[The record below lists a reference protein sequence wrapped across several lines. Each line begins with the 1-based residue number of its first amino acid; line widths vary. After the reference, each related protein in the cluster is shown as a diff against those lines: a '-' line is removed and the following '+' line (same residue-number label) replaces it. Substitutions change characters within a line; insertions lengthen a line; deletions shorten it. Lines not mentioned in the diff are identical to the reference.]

1 MARGQCSKWKQ
12 PISYYFTEGGMKT
25 DQLAKTIKKVVMSC
39 QNVGLNVKSII
50 CDQGSANIAA
60 VNKLYNETKEYFIRK
75 GEENRMF
82 GVLIGEKEIL
92 PLFDCPHLLKSFRNN
107 FFKYR
112 AEFKWKKDSK
122 EQANWD
128 HIVKLFNVEQAES
141 EDYKLCTN

>member
-1 MARGQCSKWKQ
+1 
-12 PISYYFTEGGMKT
+12 
-25 DQLAKTIKKVVMSC
+25 MSC

-60 VNKLYNETKEYFIRK
+60 VNKLYNETKKYFIRK

-82 GVLIGEKEIL
+82 GVLIGEKKIV
-92 PLFDCPHLLKSFRNN
+92 PLFDCPHRLKSFRNN

-112 AEFKWKKDSK
+112 AEFKWKKHSK

-141 EDYKLCTN
+141 EDYKLCKNLTLHHTENTRHFIRKGEENLEL